1 MSTSKSEQSNI
12 TQFRQKLKQI
22 YSPHIVLLTIYFG
35 VSGALAMI
43 VAFSAQIRSDFI
55 DMVLGNGKSTQ
66 VILLLLLNII
76 IVYGIH
82 YGLPMILNFLEKILS
97 HRISCETE
105 SAIGKRKSAL
115 LWFYYEDP
123 EVNNDL
129 ELLKDAPDQAWV
141 YFKTNM
147 GIVSVLISTIGMFF
161 LIGKMGICSVVML
174 FFLFIPVTFFS
185 VQAASAY
192 YDTWQRTAQLRRYC
206 DYQRDVLMDKEYATE
221 RILFGFSPFFMKQWE
236 NDYKQVRSLSIQEEL
251 KGSRR
256 MQVGGIIFCLYIVFL
271 FVIIVNKLE
280 AGQITV
286 GYAVSLISIFP
297 TLMNSMIVTLSNEIN
312 QMKRAKSAINTLV
325 KFETLEC
332 EEGYF
337 DLPEKGVDFKEIE
350 FKQVSFKYPKTTKWV
365 LKNVN
370 MCFMKGKHY
379 AIVGENGAGKST
391 LIKLLLGLYKV
402 TEGEIL
408 VDGQNINDIPR
419 TKMLGLITALF
430 QDFQHYYTN
439 VFENIGMGDINNI
452 QDMSRIAE
460 CAEKANFHKRIEA
473 MPDGYKTILGT
484 MHQGG
489 IELSGGEW
497 QKLAISRLIMSPSPI
512 KILDEPTAAMDPIF
526 EYELYQDFNKI
537 MKKKTTV
544 TISHRFASCKNADYI
559 YVLEQGSVS
568 EQGTHEQLIA
578 DKQMYYKMYMVQK
591 EMYQ

>member
-1 MSTSKSEQSNI
+1 MSTSKSKQSNI
-12 TQFRQKLKQI
+12 ARFSRKLKQI
-22 YSPHIVLLTIYFG
+22 YSPHIAFLTIYFG
-35 VSGALAMI
+35 VSGFLAMI
-43 VAFSAQIRSDFI
+43 VVFSTYIRSSFI
-55 DMVLGNGKSTQ
+55 DVVLRNGQSTH
-66 VILLLLLNII
+66 VIFLLLLNII
-76 IVYGIH
+76 IVFCIH
-82 YGLPMILNFLEKILS
+82 YGLPMILNLLEKILS
-97 HRISCETE
+97 QRISYDIE
-105 SAIGKRKSAL
+105 SAVGERKSAL

-123 EVNNDL
+123 EVNNDI
-129 ELLKDAPDQAWV
+129 ELLKDVPTQAWI
-141 YFKTNM
+141 YFKANI

-161 LIGKMGICSVVML
+161 LMIQLGSCYVVML

-221 RILFGFSPFFMKQWE
+221 RILFGFSPFFMKRWE
-236 NDYKQVRSLSIQEEL
+236 NDYKQVRSLSIQEEV

-256 MQVGGIIFCLYIVFL
+256 MQAGGIIFCLYIVFL
-271 FVIIVNKLE
+271 FVIIANKLE
-280 AGQITV
+280 TEQITV

-297 TLMNSMIVTLSNEIN
+297 TFMNSIIVTLSNEIN
-312 QMKRAKSAINTLV
+312 QMKRAKLAINTLIN
-325 KFETLEC
+325 FETLEC

-350 FKQVSFKYPKTTKWV
+350 FKQVSFKYPKTSKWV

-370 MCFMKGKHY
+370 MRLMKGKHY

-391 LIKLLLGLYKV
+391 LIKLLLRLYKV

-419 TKMLGLITALF
+419 TKILGLVTALF
-430 QDFQHYYTN
+430 QDFQHYCTN
-439 VFENIGMGDINNI
+439 ISENIGIGDINNI
-452 QDMSRIAE
+452 QDMSRIIE
-460 CAEKANFHKRIEA
+460 CAEKANFHKQIEN
-473 MPDGYKTILGT
+473 MPDGYKTVLGT

-526 EYELYQDFNKI
+526 EYELYRDFNKI
-537 MKKKTTV
+537 MKEKTTI

-559 YVLEQGSVS
+559 YVLEQGSVF

-578 DKQMYYKMYMVQK
+578 DKKMYYKMYMVQK